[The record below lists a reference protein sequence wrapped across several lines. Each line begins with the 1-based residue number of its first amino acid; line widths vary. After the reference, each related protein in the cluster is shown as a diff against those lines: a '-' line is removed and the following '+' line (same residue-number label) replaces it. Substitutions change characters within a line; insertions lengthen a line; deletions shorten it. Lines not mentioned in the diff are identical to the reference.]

1 MKRLWKRYQ
10 LWGRRQS
17 YRHNCRTFGFGEN
30 QPMTEQ
36 ASGRWSILLAESVA
50 ARKRLK
56 RANIQFYSLLWLTV
70 GVILA
75 VVLLK

>member
-17 YRHNCRTFGFGEN
+17 YRHNCRTFGFGEI
-30 QPMTEQ
+30 
-36 ASGRWSILLAESVA
+36 ILLAESVA

-70 GVILA
+70 WVILA